1 MHKAVA
7 DCQVSLMPAWD
18 FKTLEEDFAEA
29 ALDPTLW
36 KKALDAVTA
45 KTGSYGAV
53 LIPTTG
59 AALRTLPFT
68 DSMSSSLEA
77 YVRDGWHLRDER
89 YRGIAKMSQLG
100 VVDDLDIFSPDTI
113 AKHPYYQ
120 EFLAPHHLRWFAGIK
135 VCCGDDLW
143 CLSIQRTIDQN
154 PFSQSEKDQLA
165 RLSRQLSTSAAI
177 AKALGASAATGV
189 LEAFEISNTAVLLI
203 NRHANIFKVNASAQR
218 LLVDDVQIK
227 RGKLVSSDEKS
238 ITNLNN
244 AVYNLL
250 QGREAGLAEAV
261 ALHRKGRRPLVA
273 YAARFSSMTANA
285 LADCQALVILIDPEP
300 GPRPLE
306 ATLRSVFRLS
316 EAEARIAVQLGS
328 GESLDAVADVLG
340 VGKETS
346 RTHLKSIFA
355 KTGVHR
361 QAELVAILSRLL
373 NRQS

>member
-1 MHKAVA
+1 
-7 DCQVSLMPAWD
+7 MPLWH

-36 KKALDAVTA
+36 KKALDAVTSE
-45 KTGSYGAV
+45 TGSYGAV

-285 LADCQALVILIDPEP
+285 LADCQALIILIDSDP

-306 ATLRSVFRLS
+306 STLRSVFRLS
-316 EAEARIAVQLGS
+316 EAEARIAVQLGQ
-328 GESLDAVADVLG
+328 GESLDTVAEAIG